1 MLKRILKLGVIGGG
15 LNSSIGKAHFSAL
28 AMDGLFEISSGFFSR
43 DKKTNE
49 RTIKSLSLNPN
60 KNFPNLDS
68 YLESK
73 EINSVD
79 AFLILSPTHMHYE
92 HLEKIINL
100 KKSIICEKPCCADL
114 KEFKYIKKLVEKNKI
129 NFFIT
134 YNYLGYPIFL
144 DIKKMLIEKSIGKI
158 HRIDLNML
166 QQGLSN
172 TKILKVKKW
181 RLVDQK
187 LPTIQLDLGV
197 HLLSILFFFFPKIRI
212 NKIFCDVSKI
222 KKLNL
227 VHSLDAFIK
236 LENDIFCKY
245 SISKYRVGKRN
256 ELSFQIFGE
265 KGSLSWTHLNPETL
279 IKFDQF
285 GTQQILD
292 RNDETLKISKE
303 KRYNRYTVGH
313 PYGFIESMANIYQ
326 DIYSRLQSNKI
337 NQTSSLLSLSDE

>member
-114 KEFKYIKKLVEKNKI
+114 KEFKYIKKLVEKK
-129 NFFIT
+129 
-134 YNYLGYPIFL
+134 
-144 DIKKMLIEKSIGKI
+144 
-158 HRIDLNML
+158 
-166 QQGLSN
+166 
-172 TKILKVKKW
+172 
-181 RLVDQK
+181 
-187 LPTIQLDLGV
+187 
-197 HLLSILFFFFPKIRI
+197 
-212 NKIFCDVSKI
+212 
-222 KKLNL
+222 
-227 VHSLDAFIK
+227 
-236 LENDIFCKY
+236 
-245 SISKYRVGKRN
+245 
-256 ELSFQIFGE
+256 
-265 KGSLSWTHLNPETL
+265 
-279 IKFDQF
+279 
-285 GTQQILD
+285 
-292 RNDETLKISKE
+292 
-303 KRYNRYTVGH
+303 
-313 PYGFIESMANIYQ
+313 
-326 DIYSRLQSNKI
+326 
-337 NQTSSLLSLSDE
+337 